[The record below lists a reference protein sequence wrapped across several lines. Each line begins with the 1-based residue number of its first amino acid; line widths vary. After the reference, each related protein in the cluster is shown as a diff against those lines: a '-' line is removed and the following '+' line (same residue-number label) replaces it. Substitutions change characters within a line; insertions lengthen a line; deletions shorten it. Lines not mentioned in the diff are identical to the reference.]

1 MKKSIIKTIVLL
13 FGLTIVQPQAK
24 AQSDRVHIGL
34 IGGYHSTSASYS
46 NLNSRIFNSP
56 KGQGSLAG
64 GVFAEFELGENRAF
78 SIRPELMFLSR
89 SFKIEDI
96 SYLRGTGIGE
106 LDYKLNAQYTDI
118 RIPLIYNIGSPNNI
132 RPYFYISPVLGLVR
146 GGKITAEDNVDDYSV
161 DVSDANMASIYF
173 AGQIGAG
180 VKIPINVGNSN
191 MHLGIEANYELGFTD
206 TYADKEKEGRAYS
219 QLFFPVYHID
229 GTRKFTGIEVMATLS
244 VPLSIFKSSPRTVVH
259 QAPVLEQP
267 AYRPTAR
274 VKEKPCY
281 TLEEIVDMVK
291 RGERVSGKTICAVE
305 QINFEYDKST
315 ISRNSY
321 SYLDKIATFMI
332 NTNNKVEI
340 KGHTDN
346 RGTEDYNMNLS
357 KQRAEAV
364 YNYLLKKGVDRN
376 KLSYSYY
383 GLTQPVA
390 SNDTEEGRKQN
401 RRVEFEIK

>member
-1 MKKSIIKTIVLL
+1 MVGMTSFQT
-13 FGLTIVQPQAK
+13 PAN

-46 NLNSRIFNSP
+46 NLNSKIFDSP
-56 KGQGSLAG
+56 KGLGSLAG
-64 GVFAEFELGENRAF
+64 GVFVEFELDENRAF

-106 LDYKLNAQYTDI
+106 LDYKLNAHYTDLRLPI
-118 RIPLIYNIGSPNNI
+118 IYNIGSPNGI
-132 RPYFYISPVLGLVR
+132 RPYIYIAPVLGLVR
-146 GGKITAEDNVDDYSV
+146 GGKIKAEDNVDEYSI
-161 DVSDANMASIYF
+161 DVSDANMASTYF

-180 VKIPINVGNSN
+180 VKFPINVGNSN

-206 TYADKEKEGRAYS
+206 TYADKEKKGRANS
-219 QLFFPVYHID
+219 KLFFPVYHID
-229 GTRKFTGIEVMATLS
+229 GTRKFKGIEVMATLS
-244 VPLSIFKSSPRTVVH
+244 VPLSIFKSNPRPVVH
-259 QAPVLEQP
+259 EAPVLELPAYQP
-267 AYRPTAR
+267 ATR
-274 VKEKPCY
+274 VIEKPCY
-281 TLEEIVDMVK
+281 TLEEIVDLVK
-291 RGERVSGKTICAVE
+291 HGERVSGKTICAVE

-315 ISRNSY
+315 ISRQSY
-321 SYLDKIATFMI
+321 AYLDKIATFML
-332 NTNNKVEI
+332 NTNNRVEI

-346 RGTEDYNMNLS
+346 RGTEDYNMKLS

-364 YNYLLKKGVDRN
+364 YKYLLKKGVKAD

-390 SNDTEEGRKQN
+390 SNDTEEGRRQN

>member
-1 MKKSIIKTIVLL
+1 MKKGIIKTIMLL
-13 FGLTIVQPQAK
+13 FGITTFLSPAK

-34 IGGYHSTSASYS
+34 IGGYHYTSASYS
-46 NLNSRIFNSP
+46 NLNKKIFDSP
-56 KGQGSLAG
+56 KGQGGLAG
-64 GVFAEFELGENRAF
+64 GVFAEFELGESRAF
-78 SIRPELMFLSR
+78 SIRPEVMFLSR

-118 RIPLIYNIGSPNNI
+118 RLPLIYNIGSPNGI
-132 RPYFYISPVLGLVR
+132 RPYIYVSPILGLVR

-161 DVSDANMASIYF
+161 DISNANMASTYF

-180 VKIPINVGNSN
+180 VKFPINVGSGN

-244 VPLSIFKSSPRTVVH
+244 VPLSIFKSGPRNVVR
-259 QAPVLEQP
+259 QAPILEQSTQRP
-267 AYRPTAR
+267 AAR
-274 VKEKPCY
+274 VQEKPCY
-281 TLEEIVDMVK
+281 TLEEIIDMVK
-291 RGERVSGKTICAVE
+291 RGEHVSGKTICAVE

-315 ISRNSY
+315 ISRQSY
-321 SYLDKIATFMI
+321 AYLDKIATFMA
-332 NTNNKVEI
+332 NTNNKIEI

-346 RGTEDYNMNLS
+346 RGTADYNLNLS

-364 YNYLLKKGVDRN
+364 YNYLLKKGVNPD

-383 GLTQPVA
+383 GLTRPVA
-390 SNDTEEGRKQN
+390 SNDTEEGRRQN

>member
-13 FGLTIVQPQAK
+13 LGMTTFQTPAK

-46 NLNSRIFNSP
+46 NLNSKIFNSP
-56 KGQGSLAG
+56 KAQGSLVG
-64 GVFAEFELGENRAF
+64 GVFVEFELDENRAF
-78 SIRPELMFLSR
+78 SVRPELMFLSR

-118 RIPLIYNIGSPNNI
+118 RLPLIYNIGSPNGI
-132 RPYFYISPVLGLVR
+132 RPYIYIAPVLGLVR
-146 GGKITAEDNVDDYSV
+146 GGKIKAEDNVDEYSI
-161 DVSDANMASIYF
+161 DVSDANMASTYF

-180 VKIPINVGNSN
+180 VKFPISVGNGN

-206 TYADKEKEGRAYS
+206 TYADKEKKGRANS
-219 QLFFPVYHID
+219 KLFFPIYHID
-229 GTRKFTGIEVMATLS
+229 GTRKFKGIEVMATLS
-244 VPLSIFKSSPRTVVH
+244 VPLSIFKSSPRPVVREV
-259 QAPVLEQP
+259 PVVEQP
-267 AYRPTAR
+267 AYRPATR

-281 TLEEIVDMVK
+281 TLEEIVDLVK
-291 RGERVSGKTICAVE
+291 HGERVSGKTICAVE

-315 ISRNSY
+315 ISRQSY
-321 SYLDKIATFMI
+321 AYLDKIATFML
-332 NTNNKVEI
+332 NTNNRVEI

-346 RGTEDYNMNLS
+346 RGTEDYNMKLS

-364 YNYLLKKGVDRN
+364 YKYLLKKGVKAD

-390 SNDTEEGRKQN
+390 SNDTEEGRRQN